1 MKKITY
7 EVKVGATTLLTII
20 IFIWLYTFLKGKD
33 IFTNSAY
40 YYTVY
45 DNVGGL
51 AESSPV
57 EINGYK
63 VGVVQS
69 IDFVDAVSGKLLV
82 AFSVSKEFK
91 LPRNTVAEIVPISLL
106 GGMKVQFVYGNGP
119 GFYEYEDTIP
129 GRVAADLMTTVENE
143 LLPLKD
149 KISNLLVVVD
159 SVITSVDDLMDE
171 TFRNNL
177 AGTVENLNH
186 TTKSL
191 DKVISSKENELKATL
206 DNLSKFSKMLAD
218 NSKSMSGSI
227 KNLEVITDTLAAA
240 DIYSTVTNLKAS
252 LEKATTMIGNMNDG
266 KGSAGQF
273 LTNDTLY
280 ANLSESLGS
289 LNVLLL
295 DMKANPKRYVHF
307 SIFGKKSRPSN
318 CVFF

>member
-307 SIFGKKSRPSN
+307 SIFGKKSPPSN
-318 CVFF
+318 